1 MIYAIGIDSDRT
13 FRHFIRQTHQ
23 RGIEVQAINLREVVL
38 SGDWRL
44 TLPDDGMSWVSV
56 GDQKLPLDPK
66 AAYYCRIIDLSTVQS
81 DMALAMRWRSLLAAL
96 CVWLEYIPGVV
107 INHPGGRT
115 DNSSKPLHEYSL
127 QSWGFNV
134 PPSLTSSDPELLAA
148 FASLGK
154 TIVKPT
160 SGIRADSRLVS
171 PEEFLDFHPSQGPV
185 HLQRYF
191 AGADVRA
198 HVVGDQVHAEI
209 INCPQVDYRRSY
221 QEAKYSPWQLPES
234 LTKQIIQATA
244 AFGLQ
249 FAGWDFKVTEDQQY
263 WCLEANPMPG
273 YDGYDIRADGKITN
287 SLLALLQGGRRKDL
301 PDFSRDI
308 KNPSS
313 NLSATNVE
321 TFHETSLHI
330 PPSLVGKGVRGLGF
344 VWTFSHNVKSQED
357 LQGDAVR
364 LSQLPVLLTDE
375 ILTETQC
382 NEIYETIQTLKEHWI
397 TRGQEP
403 ASFFTLGTASYL
415 DFLNLPEFAGD
426 YYTRAKQYNYLLQQH
441 FGWLYELV
449 KTSLEK
455 QLQAPVNYH
464 PDFALPGF
472 HIWEI
477 PAIFTKSTA
486 SVHFDLQYQNLN
498 WQEQENIDFQRTI
511 SFTLPIKLPHLGGG
525 LNVWDLTYDEY
536 INGRDP
542 NYLGDVEV
550 MKRFRNKTV
559 HPYNV
564 GKIVIHGG
572 HSLHQIAAIAQLYP
586 GDERITLQ
594 GHGIYHNGQWLLYW

>member
-13 FRHFIRQTHQ
+13 FRHFIRETGK
-23 RGIEVQAINLREVVL
+23 RGIEVQAINLREVIV

-56 GDQKLPLDPK
+56 GDKKFTLDPNG
-66 AAYYCRIIDLSTVQS
+66 AYYCRIIDLSSVQS
-81 DMALAMRWRSLLAAL
+81 DTAAAMRWRSLLAAL
-96 CVWLEYIPGVV
+96 CVWLEHIPGVV
-107 INHPGGRT
+107 INRPGGRT

-134 PPSLTSSDPELLAA
+134 PPGLTSSDPELLAA

-154 TIVKPT
+154 TIVKPA
-160 SGIRADSRLVS
+160 SGIRADSRLVEA
-171 PEEFLDFHPSQGPV
+171 EEFFDFHPSQGPV
-185 HLQRYF
+185 HLQRYV

-209 INCPQVDYRRSY
+209 INCQQVDYRRSY
-221 QEAKYSPWQLPES
+221 QEAKYFPWELPES

-249 FAGWDFKVTEDQQY
+249 FAGWDFKVTEDHQY

-273 YDGYDIRADGKITN
+273 YDGYDLRANGRITD
-287 SLLALLQGGRRKDL
+287 SLLALLTQQNT
-301 PDFSRDI
+301 I
-308 KNPSS
+308 KQF
-313 NLSATNVE
+313 LD
-321 TFHETSLHI
+321 H
-330 PPSLVGKGVRGLGF
+330 K
-344 VWTFSHNVKSQED
+344 
-357 LQGDAVR
+357 
-364 LSQLPVLLTDE
+364 
-375 ILTETQC
+375 ILTEQILSEKQC
-382 NEIYETIQTLKEHWI
+382 AEVYATIQSLKEHWI

-415 DFLNLPEFAGD
+415 DFLNLPDFAGD
-426 YYTRAKQYNYLLQQH
+426 YYNRAKQYKPLLQKH
-441 FGWLYELV
+441 FSQIYELV
-449 KTSLEK
+449 KNSLEK
-455 QLQAPVNYH
+455 QLQAPVSYY
-464 PDFALPGF
+464 PEFALPGF
-472 HIWEI
+472 HVWET

-498 WQEQENIDFQRTI
+498 WQDEENIDFQRTI

-525 LNVWDLTYDEY
+525 LNIWDLTYEEY
-536 INGRDP
+536 TDGRDP

-572 HSLHQIAAIAQLYP
+572 HSLHQIAAIAQVHP

-594 GHGIYHNGQWLLYW
+594 GHGVYHNGQWLLYW

>member
-1 MIYAIGIDSDRT
+1 MIYTIGIDSDRT
-13 FRHFIRQTHQ
+13 FRHFIRETGK
-23 RGIEVQAINLREVVL
+23 RGIEVQAINLREVIV

-56 GDQKLPLDPK
+56 GDKKFTLDPNG
-66 AAYYCRIIDLSTVQS
+66 AYYCRIIDLSSVQS
-81 DMALAMRWRSLLAAL
+81 DTAAAMRWRSLLAAL
-96 CVWLEYIPGVV
+96 CVWLEHIPGVV
-107 INHPGGRT
+107 INRPGGRT

-154 TIVKPT
+154 TIVKPA
-160 SGIRADSRLVS
+160 SGIRADSRLVEA
-171 PEEFLDFHPSQGPV
+171 EEFFDFHPSQGPV
-185 HLQRYF
+185 HLQRYV

-209 INCPQVDYRRSY
+209 INCQQVDYRRSY
-221 QEAKYSPWQLPES
+221 QEAKYSPWELPES

-249 FAGWDFKVTEDQQY
+249 FAGWDFKVTEDHQY

-273 YDGYDIRADGKITN
+273 YDGYDLRANGRITD
-287 SLLALLQGGRRKDL
+287 SLLALLTQQNT
-301 PDFSRDI
+301 I
-308 KNPSS
+308 KQF
-313 NLSATNVE
+313 LD
-321 TFHETSLHI
+321 H
-330 PPSLVGKGVRGLGF
+330 K
-344 VWTFSHNVKSQED
+344 
-357 LQGDAVR
+357 
-364 LSQLPVLLTDE
+364 
-375 ILTETQC
+375 ILTEQILSEKQC
-382 NEIYETIQTLKEHWI
+382 AEVYATIQSLKEHWI
-397 TRGQEP
+397 TRGEEP

-415 DFLNLPEFAGD
+415 DFLNLPDFAGD
-426 YYTRAKQYNYLLQQH
+426 YYNRAKQYNPLLKKH
-441 FGWLYELV
+441 FSQIYELV
-449 KTSLEK
+449 KNSLEE
-455 QLQAPVNYH
+455 QLQAPVSYH
-464 PDFALPGF
+464 PEFALPGF
-472 HIWEI
+472 HIWET

-498 WQEQENIDFQRTI
+498 WQDKENIDFQRTI

-525 LNVWDLTYDEY
+525 LNVWDLTYEEY
-536 INGRDP
+536 TDGRDP

-564 GKIVIHGG
+564 GNIVIHGG
-572 HSLHQIAAIAQLYP
+572 HSLHQISAIAQVYP

-594 GHGIYHNGQWLLYW
+594 GHGVYHNGQWLLYW

>member
-1 MIYAIGIDSDRT
+1 MIYTIGIDSDRT
-13 FRHFIRQTHQ
+13 FRHFIRETGK
-23 RGIEVQAINLREVVL
+23 RGIEVQAINLREVIV

-56 GDQKLPLDPK
+56 GDKKFTLDPNG
-66 AAYYCRIIDLSTVQS
+66 AYYCRIIDLSSVQS
-81 DMALAMRWRSLLAAL
+81 DTAAAMRWRSLLAAL
-96 CVWLEYIPGVV
+96 CVWLEHIPGVV
-107 INHPGGRT
+107 INRPGGRT

-154 TIVKPT
+154 TIVKPA
-160 SGIRADSRLVS
+160 SGIRADSRLVEA
-171 PEEFLDFHPSQGPV
+171 EEFFDFHPSQGPV
-185 HLQRYF
+185 HLQRYV

-209 INCPQVDYRRSY
+209 INCQQVDYRRSY
-221 QEAKYSPWQLPES
+221 QEAKYSPWELPES

-249 FAGWDFKVTEDQQY
+249 FAGWDFKVTEDHQY

-273 YDGYDIRADGKITN
+273 YDGYDLRANGRITD
-287 SLLALLQGGRRKDL
+287 SLLALLTQQNT
-301 PDFSRDI
+301 I
-308 KNPSS
+308 KQF
-313 NLSATNVE
+313 LD
-321 TFHETSLHI
+321 H
-330 PPSLVGKGVRGLGF
+330 K
-344 VWTFSHNVKSQED
+344 
-357 LQGDAVR
+357 
-364 LSQLPVLLTDE
+364 
-375 ILTETQC
+375 ILTEQILSEKQC
-382 NEIYETIQTLKEHWI
+382 AEVYATIQSLKEHWI

-415 DFLNLPEFAGD
+415 DFLNLPDFAGD
-426 YYTRAKQYNYLLQQH
+426 YYNRAKQYKPLLQKH
-441 FGWLYELV
+441 FSQIYELV
-449 KTSLEK
+449 KNSLEE
-455 QLQAPVNYH
+455 QLQAPVSYH
-464 PDFALPGF
+464 PEFALPGF
-472 HIWEI
+472 HIWET

-498 WQEQENIDFQRTI
+498 WQDKENIDFQRTI

-525 LNVWDLTYDEY
+525 LNVWDLTYEEY
-536 INGRDP
+536 TDGRDP

-572 HSLHQIAAIAQLYP
+572 HSLHQIAAIAQVHP
-586 GDERITLQ
+586 ADERITLQ
-594 GHGIYHNGQWLLYW
+594 GHGVYHNGRWLLYW

>member
-23 RGIEVQAINLREVVL
+23 RGIEVRAINLREVIL

-56 GDQKLPLDPK
+56 GDKKLPLDPNG
-66 AAYYCRIIDLSTVQS
+66 AYYCRIIDLSSVQS
-81 DMALAMRWRSLLAAL
+81 DMAMAMRWRSLLAAL
-96 CVWLEYIPGVV
+96 CVWLEHIPGVV
-107 INHPGGRT
+107 INRPGGRT

-148 FASLGK
+148 FASFGK
-154 TIVKPT
+154 TIVKPA
-160 SGIRADSRLVS
+160 SGIRADSRLVT
-171 PEEFLDFHPSQGPV
+171 PEEFFDFHPSQGPV
-185 HLQRYF
+185 HLQRYV

-209 INCPQVDYRRSY
+209 INCPQIDYRRSY
-221 QEAKYSPWQLPES
+221 QEAQYSPWELPDA
-234 LTKQIIQATA
+234 LNKQIIQATA

-249 FAGWDFKVTEDQQY
+249 FAGWDFKVTEDEQY

-273 YDGYDIRADGKITN
+273 YDGYDIRADGKITE
-287 SLLALLQGGRRKDL
+287 SLLALLTQQ
-301 PDFSRDI
+301 
-308 KNPSS
+308 N
-313 NLSATNVE
+313 T
-321 TFHETSLHI
+321 
-330 PPSLVGKGVRGLGF
+330 
-344 VWTFSHNVKSQED
+344 VKQFPND
-357 LQGDAVR
+357 TLI
-364 LSQLPVLLTDE
+364 TDE
-375 ILTETQC
+375 ILAEIQC
-382 NEIYETIQTLKEHWI
+382 SEIYETIQSLKAHWI

-415 DFLNLPEFAGD
+415 DFLNLPDFAGD
-426 YYTRAKQYNYLLQQH
+426 YYNRAKQYNLLLQKH
-441 FGWLYELV
+441 FSWLYELV
-449 KTSLEK
+449 KQSLET

-472 HIWEI
+472 HIWET

-486 SVHFDLQYQNLN
+486 SVHFDLQYQNLH
-498 WQEQENIDFQRTI
+498 WQDKENIDFQRTI

-559 HPYNV
+559 HPYNI

-572 HSLHQIAAIAQLYP
+572 HSLHQIAAIAQVDP

-594 GHGIYHNGQWLLYW
+594 GHGIYDNGQWLLYW

>member
-23 RGIEVQAINLREVVL
+23 RGIEVQAINLREVIL

-56 GDQKLPLDPK
+56 GDQKLPLDPNG
-66 AAYYCRIIDLSTVQS
+66 AYYCRIIDLSTVQS
-81 DMALAMRWRSLLAAL
+81 DMAMAMRWRSLLAAL
-96 CVWLEYIPGVV
+96 CVWLEHIPGVV
-107 INHPGGRT
+107 INRPGGRT

-148 FASLGK
+148 FTSLGK
-154 TIVKPT
+154 TIVKPA
-160 SGIRADSRLVS
+160 SGIRADSRLVT
-171 PEEFLDFHPSQGPV
+171 PEEFFDFHPSQGPV
-185 HLQRYF
+185 HLQRYV

-221 QEAKYSPWQLPES
+221 QEAEYSPWELPEY
-234 LTKQIIQATA
+234 LIKQIVKATA

-249 FAGWDFKVTEDQQY
+249 FAGWDFKVTEDEQY

-273 YDGYDIRADGKITN
+273 YDGYDLRADGKITE
-287 SLLALLQGGRRKDL
+287 SLLALLTQQ
-301 PDFSRDI
+301 
-308 KNPSS
+308 N
-313 NLSATNVE
+313 A
-321 TFHETSLHI
+321 
-330 PPSLVGKGVRGLGF
+330 
-344 VWTFSHNVKSQED
+344 VKQFPNGA
-357 LQGDAVR
+357 LI
-364 LSQLPVLLTDE
+364 TDE

-382 NEIYETIQTLKEHWI
+382 SQVYETIQSLKAHWV

-415 DFLNLPEFAGD
+415 DFLNLPDFAGD
-426 YYTRAKQYNYLLQQH
+426 YYTRATQYNTLLQKH
-441 FGWLYELV
+441 FSWLYELV
-449 KTSLEK
+449 KQSLET

-464 PDFALPGF
+464 SDFALPGF
-472 HIWEI
+472 HIWET

-498 WQEQENIDFQRTI
+498 WQDKENIDFQRTI

-559 HPYNV
+559 HPYNI
-564 GKIVIHGG
+564 GKIVVHGG
-572 HSLHQIAAIAQLYP
+572 HSLHQIAAIAQVYP

-594 GHGIYHNGQWLLYW
+594 GHGVFHNGQWLLYW